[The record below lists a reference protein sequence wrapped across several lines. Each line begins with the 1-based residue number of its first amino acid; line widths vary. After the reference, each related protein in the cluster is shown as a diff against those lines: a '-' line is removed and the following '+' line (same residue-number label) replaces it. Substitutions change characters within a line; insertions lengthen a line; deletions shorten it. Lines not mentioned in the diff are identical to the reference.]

1 MFAVTQAISKIATMN
16 ADTATANEYDGKA
29 AQLKAAVQNSLWD
42 PQRNFLGYA
51 PGRSTSPTRSTRRRG
66 SI

>member
-16 ADTATANEYDGKA
+16 TDTATANEYDGKA

-42 PQRNFLGYA
+42 PQRNSSC
-51 PGRSTSPTRSTRRRG
+51 RSTTRTAPTAR
-66 SI
+66 